1 MQAKIAILVT
11 FLFYILRQFLFPK
24 HLFSIISRYVAI
36 FFLCLLAFTALFA
49 DFLSAEKPIYVVYN
63 HKTYYPL
70 FATQNDFDSLP
81 NTRSG
86 KQIWQNIAD
95 ADWKHIPYEKAIWT
109 LCPFDTKYPG
119 KRKLQKPFS
128 KEIIQNQTFIHYF
141 GTDTQ
146 DIDVLASMIQ
156 GAKTSL
162 SVGLGGLLLLSLIG
176 LSLGGIAGYFGNTKL
191 IFARGQQYGLF
202 LGAFLGLF
210 YGFYLFR
217 FDIENAFT
225 TQQVGQ
231 GILYLLRSF
240 AIFFS
245 LILFFAAVGKKMRFI
260 PFLAK
265 RKPIPIDTFIT
276 QLTDIQM
283 SLPIMLLVVS
293 LSLMLPRSIISLV
306 LIIGFANYMGLAR
319 LVRSLTQQV
328 RNLPYIEAAQALGFS
343 QIRILWQ
350 HILPNILPT
359 IITLMILNLADL
371 ILLEASF
378 SFLNIGLP
386 LDAVSW
392 GKTLNQARSNP
403 EAWWLFA
410 FPALAIAAT
419 AASLK
424 ILGRQK

>member
-1 MQAKIAILVT
+1 MV
-11 FLFYILRQFLFPK
+11 
-24 HLFSIISRYVAI
+24 
-36 FFLCLLAFTALFA
+36 FLCLLVLTALFA
-49 DFLSAEKPIYVVYN
+49 DFLCSEKPIYVVYKN
-63 HKTYYPL
+63 KTYYPL
-70 FATQNDFDSLP
+70 FATQTAFDSLP

-95 ADWKHIPYEKAIWT
+95 ADWKHIPYEKATWT

-119 KRKLQKPFS
+119 KQKLQKPFS
-128 KEIIQNQTFIHYF
+128 KEIVQNQTFTHYL
-141 GTDTQ
+141 GTDVQ
-146 DIDVLASMIQ
+146 DIDVFASMIQ

-162 SVGLGGLLLLSLIG
+162 SVGVGGLLLLSFLG
-176 LSLGGIAGYFGNTKL
+176 LSLGGMAGYFGDTKL
-191 IFARGQQYGLF
+191 IFTRGQQYGLL
-202 LGAFLGLF
+202 LGVFMGFF

-217 FDIENAFT
+217 FDIENAFVS
-225 TQQVGQ
+225 QEIGQ
-231 GILYLLRSF
+231 GLLYLLRSF
-240 AIFFS
+240 SIFIAV
-245 LILFFAAVGKKMRFI
+245 ILCFTWLGKKIGFI
-260 PFLAK
+260 AFFAK
-265 RKPIPIDTFIT
+265 RKAFPVDNIIT

-293 LSLMLPRSIISLV
+293 LSLMLPRSVISLI
-306 LIIGFANYMGLAR
+306 LIIGFASYMGLAR
-319 LVRSLTQQV
+319 LVRSLTQQI

-359 IITLMILNLADL
+359 IITVMILNLADL

-392 GKTLNQARSNP
+392 GKILNQARSNP

-410 FPALAIAAT
+410 FPALTIAAT
-419 AASLK
+419 AGALK
-424 ILGRQK
+424 ILGRQR